1 MIIDRNELFK
11 DRWMQCQ
18 GKPDYIY
25 TGVSRQAA
33 QMRSK
38 RESRQSIHQRSHST
52 INILYPDSSFGAR
65 PKTSMGM
72 PMNKTRQS
80 VSLGY
85 YRNHKL

>member
-1 MIIDRNELFK
+1 MILDRKELFK

-38 RESRQSIHQRSHST
+38 RESRQSSQR
-52 INILYPDSSFGAR
+52 
-65 PKTSMGM
+65 
-72 PMNKTRQS
+72 
-80 VSLGY
+80 
-85 YRNHKL
+85 